1 VDRERVVIAE
11 LFRARG
17 IRGELIARS
26 QTDIPGRLENLKRA
40 RVRLAN
46 GTDVAVEIEEAWE
59 HKGDWVL
66 KFAGVD
72 TMDAANAFRGADLW
86 VPPEERGELPAGG
99 FFQSDLI
106 GCRVVDKVSGKELG
120 VVAGFQEIG
129 GPTLMEMTVD
139 GREVLIPFVE
149 QLCEVDLPRRVIRV
163 DLPDGLLDL

>member
-26 QTDIPGRLENLKRA
+26 QTDVPGRLENLKRA
-40 RVRLAN
+40 QVRLAD
-46 GTDVAVEIEEAWE
+46 GKDIAVEIEDAWE

-66 KFAGVD
+66 KFVGVD

-86 VPPEERGELPAGG
+86 VPPEERGELPEGG

-106 GCRVVDKVSGKELG
+106 GCSVVDKVSGKELG
-120 VVAGFQEIG
+120 VVGGFQEYG

-139 GREVLIPFVE
+139 GRELLIPFAE
-149 QLCEVDLPRRVIRV
+149 QLCEVDLPARMIRV

>member
-40 RVRLAN
+40 NARLAN

-59 HKGDWVL
+59 HRGDWVL

-72 TMDAANAFRGADLW
+72 TMDAANVFRGADLW

-106 GCRVVDKVSGKELG
+106 GCSIVDKASGKELG

-149 QLCEVDLPRRVIRV
+149 QLCEVDLPGRVIRV

>member
-40 RVRLAN
+40 RVRLTN

-106 GCRVVDKVSGKELG
+106 GCGIVDKASGKELG
-120 VVAGFQEIG
+120 VVSGFQEIG

-149 QLCEVDLPRRVIRV
+149 QLCEVDLPGRVIRV

>member
-40 RVRLAN
+40 NARLAN

-59 HKGDWVL
+59 HRGDWVL

-72 TMDAANAFRGADLW
+72 TMDAANVFRGADLW

-106 GCRVVDKVSGKELG
+106 GCCIVDKVSGKELG

-149 QLCEVDLPRRVIRV
+149 QLCEVDLPGRVIRV